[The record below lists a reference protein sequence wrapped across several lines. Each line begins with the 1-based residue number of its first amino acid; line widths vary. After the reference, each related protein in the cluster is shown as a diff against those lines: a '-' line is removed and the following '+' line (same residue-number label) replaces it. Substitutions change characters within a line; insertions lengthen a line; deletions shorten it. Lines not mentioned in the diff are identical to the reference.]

1 MGCSLISRLIIG
13 LLKVWLNSEEFY
25 LVLLIFFRGAKC
37 VLGWDWARWR
47 SSRRSDADGGE
58 AGTVDAAPTAGYGRA
73 TSADWTNAEL
83 CDVQSPSVSIGCQ
96 CETTFMT
103 VHSVHRNPRATVSL
117 QLLFFLSMIECFTG
131 EGGAGELLG
140 VEAVRTFLWRI
151 LADRQRVGATLVL
164 GGELVAETAQ
174 ILRATS
180 KNPHSILTESPSDF
194 TVCFFFTFR
203 SVGHDMTTALFDR
216 WRIIFQ
222 TCFELVNR
230 EF

>member
-1 MGCSLISRLIIG
+1 MRRPIAERFNRVSMRDHFHDSA
-13 LLKVWLNSEEFY
+13 F
-25 LVLLIFFRGAKC
+25 GA
-37 VLGWDWARWR
+37 
-47 SSRRSDADGGE
+47 
-58 AGTVDAAPTAGYGRA
+58 P
-73 TSADWTNAEL
+73 
-83 CDVQSPSVSIGCQ
+83 QSPRYC
-96 CETTFMT
+96 F
-103 VHSVHRNPRATVSL
+103 ATAFV
-117 QLLFFLSMIECFTG
+117 FFLSMIECFTG

-216 WRIIFQ
+216 
-222 TCFELVNR
+222 
-230 EF
+230 